1 MDDPEADRETL
12 RSALDQIAAVNR
24 WLGAR
29 RALRLH
35 LPWALPGHK
44 RGWSVLD
51 VGTGAGDLV
60 ALISEWAGG
69 RNTPI
74 RIVALDLSAAVVD
87 EVRARTRSRPGIK
100 AVQADGLRLPFPDG
114 TFDLVHLSMTLH
126 HMDGPDLV
134 PLLIETARVARGR
147 VLVGELE
154 RCVPNYLGA
163 LLLAATLWR
172 RNPIT
177 RHDGPLSVRRAFT
190 AHELRALGSAAGLQS
205 VSVHRH
211 PFYRLMLRG
220 EA

>member
-1 MDDPEADRETL
+1 MDDPEADPEAL
-12 RSALDQIAAVNR
+12 RSALGHIAWVNR
-24 WLGAR
+24 WVGAR

-35 LPWALPGHK
+35 LPWALPGQN
-44 RGWSVLD
+44 RACSVLD
-51 VGTGAGDLV
+51 VGTGAGDLT
-60 ALISEWAGG
+60 ALISEWASN
-69 RNTPI
+69 RHAPI
-74 RIVALDLSAAVVD
+74 RVIALDLSAAVVD
-87 EVRARTRSRPGIK
+87 EVRARTRSTPGIT
-100 AVQADGLRLPFPDG
+100 AVQADGLRLPFADE

-134 PLLIETARVARGR
+134 PLLRESARVARGR

-154 RCVPNYLGA
+154 RCLPNYLGA
-163 LLLAATLWR
+163 RLLAATLWR

-190 AHELRALGSAAGLQS
+190 ARELRALGSAAGLQS

-211 PFYRLMLRG
+211 PFYRLILRG